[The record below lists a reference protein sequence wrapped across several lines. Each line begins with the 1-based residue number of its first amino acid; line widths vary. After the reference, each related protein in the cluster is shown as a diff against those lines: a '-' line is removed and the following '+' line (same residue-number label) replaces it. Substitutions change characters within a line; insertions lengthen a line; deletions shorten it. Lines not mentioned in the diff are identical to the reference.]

1 MTETF
6 REIIYFI
13 KNPTLEKDPNPN
25 FNYRL
30 RKFGK
35 ILTISFISSFLL
47 AIPIGVLTVTDM
59 ISIESHAMEDIMEKY
74 SFSFVFFLTVA
85 VAPILEEAIFRAPL
99 TLFKKQR
106 FFKIAIYT
114 STLLFGFIHITNY
127 ELTLRILLFSP
138 FLVAP
143 QVFLGFYLGY
153 TRVRFGLLWAIALH
167 ACFNGI
173 LMSFEFF

>member
-6 REIIYFI
+6 REIIQFI
-13 KNPTLEKDPNPN
+13 KNPALEKDPNPN

-30 RKFGK
+30 RKFRHV
-35 ILTISFISSFLL
+35 LAISFISSFLL
-47 AIPIGVLTVTDM
+47 AMIIGILTVTNM
-59 ISIESHAMEDIMEKY
+59 VSIESHAMEDIMEKY
-74 SFSFVFFLTVA
+74 SFSFVLFLTVA

-106 FFKIAIYT
+106 FFKIALYT

-127 ELTLRILLFSP
+127 ELTSRILLFSP
-138 FLVAP
+138 ILVAP
-143 QVFLGFYLGY
+143 QIFLGFYLGY
-153 TRVRFGLLWAIALH
+153 IRVRFGLLWAMALH

-173 LMSFEFF
+173 LMAFEFF